1 MLLIVLLCKYNTML
15 HKYNTLINWGYLMKG
30 VGGEKKKVVI
40 LTNHTLTKFLYFL
53 KTSLFHR
60 RALTC

>member
-15 HKYNTLINWGYLMKG
+15 HKYNTLIMWGYLMKG

-40 LTNHTLTKFLYFL
+40 LTNHILTKFL
-53 KTSLFHR
+53 
-60 RALTC
+60 